1 MTDWDD
7 RVPPGDEADSEDTPE
22 EPTDIAPDEADEYPA
37 DEPESADSSDLWE
50 PAGYRWPAAADAP
63 AEVHEEAELGDSTG
77 ISGGLR
83 ALLVA
88 VGCLFVMVLAVGG
101 FALKL
106 WFDRLAAQE
115 ALGASARALSLTM
128 SPALA
133 GALNPRLEAVNEA
146 IERGHFAEATT
157 RLDNILR
164 GVGGKEGAEGT
175 GEGAPFPGPNFAMP
189 PSGGR
194 GEGPRGDAPGNPQGA
209 PGRPGGPGGPG
220 GAPPGAQGDLA
231 ELPPAAM
238 AFFQKNPD
246 IGKLVAQAN
255 MMGLQLKERGGD
267 VRKLRALRK
276 SIIEAARLQDA
287 DEVLDLLKQFDV
299 EFKKQAA
306 KVMGPGPGM
315 RPEGGRMPRPG
326 RRPQGPPQ
334 PPKRFLTMARQ
345 CGEALQKAQMEG
357 RDVRPAL
364 QFMRQGELAA
374 RAGNFDRAMD
384 MTRKA
389 MDALKKAPAMPAQPK
404 LFQNPIVHMLLNL
417 MKVEDDELR
426 GALTSLR
433 NTYEIAKSTTV
444 TELSKA
450 MSGAIETLERVG
462 KRRQSVGDQLETIRS
477 GKRPDRSAQEMA
489 RQAEEMREKA
499 KERVEAIREDMAK
512 ILERARG
519 MSPEEFAKEKDGLL
533 DAILKL
539 VFPPREGQPGT
550 GAGKPSEPERP
561 VDLPI
566 EDRVRQKLLQA
577 AEPYLKVKADPEQKE
592 LATELADLFR
602 RSRELLAERDYDQA
616 EMLADRGLALLGLG
630 QQSAGSAPNDA
641 PESPEEPTGPGD

>member
-7 RVPPGDEADSEDTPE
+7 RVTPGDEADSEDTPE
-22 EPTDIAPDEADEYPA
+22 EPTEIAPDEADEYST
-37 DEPESADSSDLWE
+37 DEPESVDSSGLWE
-50 PAGYRWPAAADAP
+50 PAGYRWSTAADAP
-63 AEVHEEAELGDSTG
+63 VEALEEAETVDTTG
-77 ISGGLR
+77 LSGGLR

-88 VGCLFVMVLAVGG
+88 LGCLFVMVLAVGG

-146 IERGHFAEATT
+146 IERGHFAEAAT

-164 GVGGKEGAEGT
+164 GVGGQQGAEGT
-175 GEGAPFPGPNFAMP
+175 GEGSPFPGPNFAMP
-189 PSGGR
+189 PSGSKS
-194 GEGPRGDAPGNPQGA
+194 EGPGADAPGNRQGT
-209 PGRPGGPGGPG
+209 PGRAGRPGGPG
-220 GAPPGAQGDLA
+220 GAPPGAQGGLE
-231 ELPPAAM
+231 ELPPAAV

-267 VRKLRALRK
+267 VTKLRDLRR

-287 DEVLDLLKQFDV
+287 DEVLDLLKQFDA

-306 KVMGPGPGM
+306 KIMGSRPGT

-326 RRPQGPPQ
+326 RRPQGPTQ

-374 RAGNFDRAMD
+374 RAGNFKKAMEV
-384 MTRKA
+384 TRKA
-389 MDALKKAPAMPAQPK
+389 MDALKNAPAMPAQPK
-404 LFQNPIVHMLLNL
+404 LFQNPIVHMLLGL

-433 NTYEIAKSTTV
+433 NTYAIAKNTTV

-450 MSGAIETLERVG
+450 MGGAIETLERVG
-462 KRRQSVGDQLETIRS
+462 KRRQSVGRQLEMIRS
-477 GKRPDRSAQEMA
+477 GKKPDQSAEEMA

-499 KERVEAIREDMAK
+499 RERLEATREEMGK
-512 ILERARG
+512 ILERARE

-539 VFPPREGQPGT
+539 IFPPRPGEP
-550 GAGKPSEPERP
+550 GAQAGKPSEPERP
-561 VDLPI
+561 VDLPT
-566 EDRVRQKLLQA
+566 EDRVRQKLLLA

-602 RSRELLAERDYDQA
+602 RSRELLAKRDYDQA
-616 EMLADRGLALLGLG
+616 EMLAERGLALLGIG
-630 QQSAGSAPNDA
+630 QDSAGSAPNHA
-641 PESPEEPTGPGD
+641 PESPQDPAGPSD

>member
-7 RVPPGDEADSEDTPE
+7 RVPPGDEAGSEDTRE
-22 EPTDIAPDEADEYPA
+22 EPRDVAPDEADDYA
-37 DEPESADSSDLWE
+37 TDEPESVDASDLWE
-50 PAGYRWPAAADAP
+50 PAGYRWPVTTGEAPAQDTPEEGEAADSA
-63 AEVHEEAELGDSTG
+63 G

-88 VGCLFVMVLAVGG
+88 LGCLFVMVLAVGG

-106 WFDRLAAQE
+106 WFDRIAAQE
-115 ALGASARALSLTM
+115 ALSASSRALSLTM
-128 SPALA
+128 APALA
-133 GALNPRLEAVNEA
+133 GALKPRLEAVNEA

-164 GVGGKEGAEGT
+164 GMGGQEGAEGT

-194 GEGPRGDAPGNPQGA
+194 AESPRGNAPGNPQGA
-209 PGRPGGPGGPG
+209 PGRPGGPGA
-220 GAPPGAQGDLA
+220 APPGAKGDLQ

-238 AFFQKNPD
+238 AFFQQNPD

-267 VRKLRALRK
+267 VTKLRALRK

-306 KVMGPGPGM
+306 KIMGPRPGM
-315 RPEGGRMPRPG
+315 RPDGRRMPRPG
-326 RRPQGPPQ
+326 RRPQGPAE

-345 CGEALQKAQMEG
+345 CGEALRKAQMEN

-364 QFMRQGELAA
+364 RFMRQGELAA

-389 MDALKKAPAMPAQPK
+389 LDALKKAPAMPAQPK
-404 LFQNPIVHMLLNL
+404 LFQNPIVHMLLDL

-433 NTYEIAKSTTV
+433 NTYAIAKNTTV
-444 TELSKA
+444 AELSKA
-450 MSGAIETLERVG
+450 MGGAIETLERVG
-462 KRRQSVGDQLETIRS
+462 KRRQSVGQHLETIRS
-477 GKRPDRSAQEMA
+477 GKRPDRSPEEMT

-499 KERVEAIREDMAK
+499 RERVEATRGDLGK
-512 ILERARG
+512 ILERARE
-519 MSPEEFAKEKDGLL
+519 MSPEEFAKEKNELL

-539 VFPPREGQPGT
+539 MFPPREGQPG
-550 GAGKPSEPERP
+550 AEASKASKPEQP
-561 VDLPI
+561 VDLPT

-602 RSRELLAERDYDQA
+602 RSRELLAKRDYDQA
-616 EMLADRGLALLGLG
+616 EMLANRGLALLGIG
-630 QQSAGSAPNDA
+630 QEDAGSPLKGA
-641 PESPEEPTGPGD
+641 PERLEQSTGPGE